1 MSHCISTFGW
11 KTTTLCKWETERD
24 ELLMPQNFSS
34 SLTKIIFI
42 WNWTFGFFLLYI
54 YKKSLNYVVFN
65 FQCIYIIHY
74 VHYSIT
80 CLQKFSIKKCLDT
93 YFDFFL
99 SDYNNKSW
107 KFQIQLEINSSRIWG
122 TKIIRVTWKY
132 DIEKITNMKCEE
144 YSQKTWKQNPIE

>member
-34 SLTKIIFI
+34 SVTKIIFI

-54 YKKSLNYVVFN
+54 YKKSLNYVLFN

-74 VHYSIT
+74 VHHSIT
-80 CLQKFSIKKCLDT
+80 CLQKFSKKSVWIPILIL
-93 YFDFFL
+93 FL
-99 SDYNNKSW
+99 SDYGPELLNVSIRHIRLN
-107 KFQIQLEINSSRIWG
+107 SRILLN
-122 TKIIRVTWKY
+122 KKNRRKF
-132 DIEKITNMKCEE
+132 NL
-144 YSQKTWKQNPIE
+144 